1 MIFEA
6 SNLILCFTVTL
17 IWGGKYRHLHHSPLF
32 IYQIDSWFLSTSAG
46 IIRITWKLSPVL
58 TLSRTCQD
66 GSLGKSSPGVGLA
79 SHGKNPSPNSCPAR
93 WGEVGVVPV
102 FLFCIL
108 TKALVTPKQTLRWNQ
123 DIAACELW
131 ALPWTEAT
139 CRVSGPLWCRPGY
152 CGCLLKSAF
161 SPSSFPL
168 LLASASHSPRWHKLR
183 SILLFSSCNRW
194 TWMSSQGLQ
203 FQAPLAIRCGYDWVL
218 FQGEVSSCNVGGKD
232 QWDLGNIWEILW
244 TRTPAHV
251 KYFPGLTVWGRNFNC
266 IWNMIYLSQFVTT
279 QLPLLTD
286 TFHYALSL
294 ETCLAYIFSLWAS

>member
-1 MIFEA
+1 MGPWERAALEWVLPAMEKTPLQIPAQQGGVRWVWCLSFYFA
-6 SNLILCFTVTL
+6 FWPKPLSHQSRHCAGTRTL
-17 IWGGKYRHLHHSPLF
+17 LPVNSGHYHGLKPLAVCLDLF
-32 IYQIDSWFLSTSAG
+32 DVDLVIVVVCWNQLSLPLPFLS
-46 IIRITWKLSPVL
+46 
-58 TLSRTCQD
+58 
-66 GSLGKSSPGVGLA
+66 
-79 SHGKNPSPNSCPAR
+79 
-93 WGEVGVVPV
+93 
-102 FLFCIL
+102 F
-108 TKALVTPKQTLRWNQ
+108 
-123 DIAACELW
+123 
-131 ALPWTEAT
+131 
-139 CRVSGPLWCRPGY
+139 
-152 CGCLLKSAF
+152 
-161 SPSSFPL
+161 L
-168 LLASASHSPRWHKLR
+168 LLLPIPQGGIPQILR

-218 FQGEVSSCNVGGKD
+218 FQGEVSSCDVGGKD
-232 QWDLGNIWEILW
+232 QWDLGNIWERNITIGLALWMPVW